1 MSQTPYCTSLAICPK
16 ENVVAVGFESPI
28 VRFFSTSNSYPP
40 REDHLHARYH
50 DECKEKE
57 CPPIGSLSFSN
68 DGLSLLASTRSL
80 KNGMISFYSWHHP
93 FDSFQEESKCRH
105 HVALHESE
113 DNGVTSAIY
122 RPGSESDQS
131 LICVTTWTLS
141 GVPQLIQASDGQKTE
156 IKADRGGHHGQLG
169 SRIQSAS
176 FSPSGNEVAV
186 VNAKGHVYQVT
197 NLESTLVDARR
208 IATSIELTKREG
220 FYAMTYMTLPEEEAI
235 VLAWA
240 DSSKALGYI
249 KKIPTKSLV
258 SGTILPLDGAAN
270 PSVPSRARPLIPRIG
285 ATSTPLTMK
294 LLFLST
300 MNSPARA
307 CSPRGLQWR

>member
-50 DECKEKE
+50 EECKEKE

-122 RPGSESDQS
+122 RPGTDSDPS

-169 SRIQSAS
+169 SRIQSAA
-176 FSPSGNEVAV
+176 FSPSGNKVAI
-186 VNAKGHVYQVT
+186 VNAKGHVYQVA
-197 NLESTLVDARR
+197 NLDSTVVDARR
-208 IATSIELTKREG
+208 IATSLELTKKEG
-220 FYAMTYMTLPEEEAI
+220 FFAMTYMTLPEEEAV

-258 SGTILPLDGAAN
+258 SGTDLTSNGVTN
-270 PSVPSRARPLIPRIG
+270 PSVPSRARPSILQSRL
-285 ATSTPLTMK
+285 TSILLTMK
-294 LLFLST
+294 LLLLST
-300 MNSPARA
+300 TNSLVRA
-307 CSPRGLQWR
+307 CSPPGLQWR